1 MDMNLYY
8 FHFHCLSRP
17 GSGTFFCIRTFG
29 ITLKDALPGLYQEQA
44 AEIHTHEGE
53 DVS

>member
-1 MDMNLYY
+1 MDLNLYY

-29 ITLKDALPGLYQEQA
+29 MRLRTRIQGYT
-44 AEIHTHEGE
+44 
-53 DVS
+53 